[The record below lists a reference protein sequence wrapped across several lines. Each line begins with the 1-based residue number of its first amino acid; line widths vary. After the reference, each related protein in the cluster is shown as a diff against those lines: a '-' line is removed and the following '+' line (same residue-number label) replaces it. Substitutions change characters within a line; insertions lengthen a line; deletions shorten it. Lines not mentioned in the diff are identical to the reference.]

1 VVKTKGAFVMTPLRK
16 RILEDLQ
23 IRNYAPTTVA
33 AYIRSVAE
41 FAKHFGKSPEL
52 LGSEQIREYQLY
64 LIKEKGVSLPS
75 YIQAVCALRFLY
87 SNTLHLPVSVD
98 RIPLPRY
105 EKKLPVILSPAEV
118 KLLLETPKNLS
129 HRAMLT
135 TMYAAGPRISEVAKL
150 KVSDIDSSRN
160 VIWIRGGKGRKDRQV
175 LLPPRLLELLRVYFR
190 WKKPEEW
197 LFPGGVPGQPI
208 CSNSIF
214 RACQKAVR
222 KAGIVK
228 PVHPHSLRHAF
239 ATHLLEAGVNLRT
252 IQILLGHAKLETTA
266 RYLHV
271 TDTAV
276 RSTTSPLELLDPLDI
291 VQAASTFHLSDE

>member
-1 VVKTKGAFVMTPLRK
+1 M
-16 RILEDLQ
+16 LEDLQ

-33 AYIRSVAE
+33 AYIRGVAE

-64 LIKEKGVSLPS
+64 MVKEKGVSLSS

-87 SNTLHLPVSVD
+87 SNTLHLAVSVD

-118 KLLLETPKNLS
+118 KLLLEAPKNLAY
-129 HRAMLT
+129 RAMLT
-135 TMYAAGPRISEVAKL
+135 TMYAAGPRVSEVARL
-150 KVSDIDSSRN
+150 KVADIDSSRN
-160 VIWIRGGKGRKDRQV
+160 VIWIRGGKGRKDRQTLV
-175 LLPPRLLELLRVYFR
+175 PPRLLELLRVYYR
-190 WKKPEEW
+190 WKRPKEW
-197 LFPGGVPGQPI
+197 LFPGEKPGQPI
-208 CSNSIF
+208 TSKSIF
-214 RACQKAVR
+214 LACKKAAED
-222 KAGIVK
+222 AGISK
-228 PVHPHSLRHAF
+228 SIHPHSLRHAF
-239 ATHLLEAGVNLRT
+239 ATHLLDAGVNLRC

-271 TDTAV
+271 SDTAV

-291 VQAASTFHLSDE
+291 VQAASTFQPKP

>member
-1 VVKTKGAFVMTPLRK
+1 M
-16 RILEDLQ
+16 LEDLQ

-33 AYIRSVAE
+33 AYIRGVAE

-64 LIKEKGVSLPS
+64 MVKEKGVSLSS

-87 SNTLHLPVSVD
+87 SNTLHLAVSVD

-118 KLLLETPKNLS
+118 KLLLEAPKNLAY
-129 HRAMLT
+129 RAMLT
-135 TMYAAGPRISEVAKL
+135 TMYAAGPRVSEVARL
-150 KVSDIDSSRN
+150 KVADIDSSRN
-160 VIWIRGGKGRKDRQV
+160 VIWIRGGKGRKDRQT
-175 LLPPRLLELLRVYFR
+175 LLPPRLLELLRVYYR
-190 WKKPEEW
+190 WKRPKEW
-197 LFPGGVPGQPI
+197 LFPGEKPGQPI
-208 CSNSIF
+208 TSKSIF
-214 RACQKAVR
+214 LACKKAAED
-222 KAGIVK
+222 AGISK
-228 PVHPHSLRHAF
+228 SIHPHSLRHAF
-239 ATHLLEAGVNLRT
+239 ATHLLDAGVNLRC

-271 TDTAV
+271 SDTAV

-291 VQAASTFHLSDE
+291 VQAASTFQPKP

>member
-1 VVKTKGAFVMTPLRK
+1 M
-16 RILEDLQ
+16 LEDLQ
-23 IRNYAPTTVA
+23 IRNYAPTTVS

-41 FAKHFGKSPEL
+41 FAKHFGKSPDL

-64 LIKEKGVSLPS
+64 LIKEKGFSLSS

-87 SNTLHLPVSVD
+87 SHTLHLPVSVD

-105 EKKLPVILSPAEV
+105 ERKLPVILSPAEV
-118 KLLLETPKNLS
+118 KLLLETPKNLA
-129 HRAMLT
+129 HRTILT
-135 TMYAAGPRISEVAKL
+135 TMYAAGPRISEVARLKL
-150 KVSDIDSSRN
+150 ADIDSSRN
-160 VIWIRGGKGRKDRQV
+160 AIWIRGGKGRKDRQS

-190 WKKPEEW
+190 WRQPKDW
-197 LFPGGVPGQPI
+197 LFPGEKPGHPI
-208 CSNSIF
+208 SCPAIF
-214 RACQKAVR
+214 RACQKAAR
-222 KAGIVK
+222 KAGIDK

-239 ATHLLEAGVNLRT
+239 ATHLLDAGVNLRT
-252 IQILLGHAKLETTA
+252 IQLLLGHAKLETTA

-271 TDTAV
+271 TDAAV